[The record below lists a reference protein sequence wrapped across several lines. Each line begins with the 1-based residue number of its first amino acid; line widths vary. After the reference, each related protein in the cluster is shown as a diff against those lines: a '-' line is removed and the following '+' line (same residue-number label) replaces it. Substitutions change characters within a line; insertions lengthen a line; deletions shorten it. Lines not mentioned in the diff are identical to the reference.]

1 MADVMI
7 PVSMVVGAILG
18 WVSELVGKKLAG
30 N

>member
-18 WVSELVGKKLAG
+18 YVSEAVGKKLSG
-30 N
+30 